1 MIPQNTK
8 LHLKFIQSKDWKHF
22 FFSLGDIC
30 VFPPLL
36 VKLCLLTRKT
46 EMKKEKETFTTTSS
60 LKFQSNAFC
69 SCDTIKRLE
78 FFFFFNCECDN
89 VRAEDIVLKWC
100 FC

>member
-1 MIPQNTK
+1 
-8 LHLKFIQSKDWKHF
+8 
-22 FFSLGDIC
+22 
-30 VFPPLL
+30 
-36 VKLCLLTRKT
+36 
-46 EMKKEKETFTTTSS
+46 MKKEKETFTTTSS

-78 FFFFFNCECDN
+78 FFFFFLNCECDN